1 MAFRL
6 VNTPRFAPYERLS
19 PSQLQD
25 ELANKSVLITGGGK
39 GIGAAIAKSFA
50 EAGVSRIHISGR
62 DQKNLNATADEIIC
76 AFPAV
81 QVVCHVTDIVSA
93 SDVAELFQD
102 IGTESPDVLV
112 NNAGYMPNACPFA
125 EADLH
130 DWWRGFEV
138 NILGT
143 AQVVQAF
150 LRHRRANAQ
159 QRDQLLPPAVVLS
172 LNTGAALNYPVP
184 SSTSYASSK
193 AALARFNEL
202 LAVDVPESEARFVAL
217 HPGVVKTD
225 MYDRSPGAHL
235 APVTEAKLTGDWVV
249 WAASR
254 EADFLAGRF
263 AWVNWDVDEL
273 VSKKEEII
281 EGNLLKTDLKEEKWR
296 TEL

>member
-6 VNTPRFAPYERLS
+6 VRTPRFTPYDRLS
-19 PSQLQD
+19 PLRVQN
-25 ELANKSVLITGGGK
+25 EFANKSVLITGGGK

-50 EAGVSRIHISGR
+50 EAGVACIHISGR
-62 DQKNLNATADEIIC
+62 DQKSLEATTKEITRS
-76 AFPAV
+76 FPKV
-81 QVVCHVTDIVSA
+81 QVISHVTDIVSA
-93 SDVAELFQD
+93 SDVAQLFKS
-102 IGTESPDVLV
+102 IGTESLDVLV
-112 NNAGYMPNACPFA
+112 NNAGYMPNACPFVD
-125 EADLH
+125 ADLH

-143 AQVVQAF
+143 AQITQAF
-150 LRHRRANAQ
+150 LWHRRAISKQ
-159 QRDQLLPPAVVLS
+159 QGQPLSPAVVLN

-225 MYDRSPGAHL
+225 MYDRSPGASL

-249 WAASR
+249 WAASK
-254 EADFLAGRF
+254 EADFLSGRF
-263 AWVNWDVDEL
+263 AWVNWDVGEL
-273 VSKKEEII
+273 VSKKSEIL
-281 EGNLLKTDLKEEKWR
+281 EGDLLKTDLKEEPWR
-296 TEL
+296 ATL